1 MLKPFFIA
9 GTSTTPT
16 ITLDDSKNLFELS
29 GRSVADN
36 VSEVYAP
43 VLQWLNTYA
52 KEPKSTTLFVFK
64 LEYFNT
70 ASSKALLDLISALSF
85 IKNAKVLWYY
95 QEDDEDMKEAGE
107 EFFELVN
114 IPFEFKTY

>member
-1 MLKPFFIA
+1 MKPFFIA
-9 GTSTTPT
+9 GTPTTPT
-16 ITLDDSKNLFELS
+16 ITLDPSKNLFELS

-36 VSEVYAP
+36 PSEVYTP
-43 VLQWLNTYA
+43 VLQWLNDYA
-52 KEPKSTTLFVFK
+52 KDPKPSTLFVFK

-70 ASSKALLDLISALSF
+70 SSSKALLDTLSALSF
-85 IKNAKVLWYY
+85 IKNTKVIWYY
-95 QEDDEDMKEAGE
+95 QEDDVDMKEAGE

>member
-1 MLKPFFIA
+1 MKPLIIA
-9 GTSTTPT
+9 GTTTTPA
-16 ITLDDSKNLFELS
+16 IILDAEKNIFEIS
-29 GRSVADN
+29 GRSVDDHA
-36 VSEVYAP
+36 SEIYLPA
-43 VLQWLNTYA
+43 LQWLNSYA
-52 KEPKSTTLFVFK
+52 KDPRSTTLFVFK

-70 ASSKALLDLISALSF
+70 ASSKVLLDTISALSF
-85 IKNAKVLWYY
+85 IKNSKILWYY

>member
-1 MLKPFFIA
+1 MKPLEIA
-9 GTSTTPT
+9 RTDTTPSVVFDAEKNIFE
-16 ITLDDSKNLFELS
+16 IT

-36 VSEVYAP
+36 PSDVYQQ
-43 VLQWLNTYA
+43 VLQWLSMYA
-52 KEPKSTTLFVFK
+52 RDPRPVTLVTFK

-70 ASSKALLDLISALSF
+70 ASSKALLDTLSALSF
-85 IKNAKVLWYY
+85 IRNAKVLWYY

>member
-1 MLKPFFIA
+1 MKPLVIA
-9 GTSTTPT
+9 GTPTTPT
-16 ITLDDSKNLFELS
+16 VTLDVEKGLFEIT
-29 GRSVADN
+29 GRSVADE
-36 VSEVYAP
+36 VSEVYTP
-43 VLQWLNTYA
+43 IMQWLNSYA
-52 KEPKSTTLFVFK
+52 KDPRTTTVFVFK

-70 ASSKALLDLISALSF
+70 ASSKALLDTISALSF
-85 IKNAKVLWYY
+85 IKNTKVLWYY

>member
-1 MLKPFFIA
+1 M
-9 GTSTTPT
+9 
-16 ITLDDSKNLFELS
+16 
-29 GRSVADN
+29 
-36 VSEVYAP
+36 
-43 VLQWLNTYA
+43 QWLNAYA
-52 KEPKSTTLFVFK
+52 REPRSTTLFVFK

-70 ASSKALLDLISALSF
+70 ASSKVLLDTISALSF
-85 IKNAKVLWYY
+85 IRNTKVLWYH